1 MNFYIDYIQDLLSIK
16 TEAYISEPV
25 NNIIFSYKI
34 KEGIIESRIINTK
47 PPVHN
52 YYNTKL
58 PLSNNPK
65 DYGRVLLQTENK
77 RLQAIAMNRNT
88 TIIIEECKDGAK
100 RDRKYNYVKFL
111 KNNNIL
117 YEWSD
122 YYINEYT
129 FERQL
134 GKSSYKIE
142 NGEIVLTKIIK
153 SSNNIKPIQTEN
165 NLNNKFI
172 SPKADVETILINKIH
187 TPYLLCW
194 YDGEVSKS
202 YYITDFNAK
211 GDWYLLVKRVMTA

>member
-1 MNFYIDYIQDLLSIK
+1 
-16 TEAYISEPV
+16 
-25 NNIIFSYKI
+25 
-34 KEGIIESRIINTK
+34 
-47 PPVHN
+47 
-52 YYNTKL
+52 
-58 PLSNNPK
+58 
-65 DYGRVLLQTENK
+65 
-77 RLQAIAMNRNT
+77 MNRNT

>member
-16 TEAYISEPV
+16 TEAYISEPI

-34 KEGIIESRIINTK
+34 KEGTIESRIINTK

-77 RLQAIAMNRNT
+77 YIIAMNRNT
-88 TIIIEECKDGAK
+88 TIIIEECIDGAK

-111 KNNNIL
+111 KNNSVL
-117 YEWSD
+117 YEWND
-122 YYINEYT
+122 YYINDYT

-134 GKSSYKIE
+134 GKSSYRIE

-153 SSNNIKPIQTEN
+153 SSNTIKPIQIEN

-172 SPKADVETILINKIH
+172 
-187 TPYLLCW
+187 TPAGRTLKLY
-194 YDGEVSKS
+194 
-202 YYITDFNAK
+202 
-211 GDWYLLVKRVMTA
+211 